1 MECNKEEAIRA
12 KGIAEKKML
21 DKDFAGAQKIA
32 LRAQRLYPDL
42 ENISQLLAVCDVHC
56 SAEKKIFGNEMDWYG
71 VLQVEQSADEAS
83 IKKQYRKLA
92 LLLHP
97 DKNKFSGAEAAFKLI
112 GEAQRLLLDKEKR
125 TSYDVKR
132 KASFRPAASNRAP
145 APQPANKKFNA
156 REQPGVQI
164 VPCAPPQ
171 FTNFNAQQRQTQQ
184 QTQPGIPNGLQTFW
198 TVCPFCSVRYQYYIA
213 VLNRALRCQSCMKP
227 FIAHDINAQGV
238 PLGGNFGQRPVTQ
251 QQQAPG
257 HGYRP
262 QVPENLGPDM
272 GLRGNSGGE
281 ILKESTAKTG
291 GASNVSS
298 GTNTNKKDGNLNA
311 EHKKEKGF
319 HETKPAVKTN
329 SKRKKDAEE
338 SSESFVAGSS
348 TDFHAD
354 NIPDNGDDT
363 AEGYSN
369 NSGNC
374 SLRRSSRTKQNVS
387 YKEADEDHGESPLK
401 KAKGI
406 KSSSTSEEMSE
417 DTSLKRETQPPKSE
431 NPVGSAVDL
440 KHQKEVSKKSGSF
453 EGQLPNGNNE
463 NKMKG
468 KAVAAEE
475 REKTSEATKG
485 STSNLSPRKFP
496 DPEFY
501 EYPDPDFNDFDKVR
515 AEGCFSVGQI
525 WAVYDTVDAMPRF
538 YARIRKISPGFKLR
552 ITWLEPDPDDEDEIS
567 WVNVDLPVSCGK
579 FLNGISENT
588 EDRLMFSHLI
598 YWEKGRSRNS
608 FRIYPMR
615 GETWALFKNWDFKWS
630 SDPDN
635 HRSYEFDFVE
645 ILSDYVE
652 DAGISV
658 AYLGKLKGFASV
670 FCRTT
675 KDGVGLFQVPP
686 NELFRF
692 SHRAPSFKL
701 TGQEGEDVP
710 EGSFE
715 LDPASLPSNVEEICL
730 PNNLKI
736 EICLPKDLRI
746 NGVNTFACGSCAS
759 PRSDRV
765 KSMTMDNERAAQSQ
779 DDKKETNV
787 DTSKNSAVNNEAC
800 VPAQASATEGL
811 ETPEPEFYNF
821 DQGRLQEK
829 FQAGQIWSLYSDNDG
844 LPKYYALIKKIV
856 HQPEFTAYVTWLE
869 ALVPN
874 NMTKWLDKE
883 IPICCGTFKLKSSKI
898 QIYLDTSPFS
908 HQLKV
913 EETSANKKVRYI
925 ILPRKGEVWGLYK
938 NWNVKLKASE
948 LEYCEYDIVEVVQ
961 ENEMK
966 VEVLVLERVN
976 GFTSVFKPQLKDKC
990 VVKWDIPRTEL
1001 LKFSHQIPAFRL
1013 TEERSGSLR
1022 GYWELDPA
1030 SVPHNILHLS

>member
-21 DKDFAGAQKIA
+21 DKDFAGAQRVA

-125 TSYDVKR
+125 TLYDVKH

-145 APQPANKKFNA
+145 APQPANNNFNA
-156 REQPGVQI
+156 RKQPSVHNA
-164 VPCAPPQ
+164 PCAPPP
-171 FTNFNAQQRQTQQ
+171 FTSFNAQQRQTQQ

-238 PLGGNFGQRPVTQ
+238 PPGGNFGQRPVSQ
-251 QQQAPG
+251 QQQQQVPS
-257 HGYRP
+257 HGYKPR
-262 QVPENLGPDM
+262 VPENLGPGM
-272 GLRGNSGGE
+272 GPRGNSGGE
-281 ILKESTAKTG
+281 KPKEPRAKAG

-298 GTNTNKKDGNLNA
+298 GTKTNKKDRNVNA
-311 EHKKEKGF
+311 EPRKERGF
-319 HETKPAVKTN
+319 QETKPAVKTN
-329 SKRKKDAEE
+329 RKRKKDVVE
-338 SSESFVAGSS
+338 SSESFVSGSS
-348 TDFHAD
+348 TDIDAD
-354 NIPDNGDDT
+354 GIPNNSDQT

-369 NSGNC
+369 NSGNR
-374 SLRRSSRTKQNVS
+374 SVRRSSRTRQNIS
-387 YKEADEDHGESPLK
+387 YKEADEDHGKSPLK

-406 KSSSTSEEMSE
+406 ESSSASKEMRE
-417 DTSLKRETQPPKSE
+417 DTSLNREAQPPKSE
-431 NPVGSAVDL
+431 NPLGLAADL
-440 KHQKEVSKKSGSF
+440 KDQKEVSKKGGSF
-453 EGQLPNGNNE
+453 EGQLPNGKDE
-463 NKMKG
+463 NKKMKG

-475 REKTSEATKG
+475 HERASEATKG

-501 EYPDPDFNDFDKVR
+501 EYPDPDFNDFDKDR
-515 AEGCFSVGQI
+515 AEGCFAVGQI

-567 WVNVDLPVSCGK
+567 WVNEDLPVSCGK
-579 FLNGISENT
+579 FVHGDSENT

-598 YWEKGRSRNS
+598 CWEKGRSRDLL
-608 FRIYPMR
+608 RIYPMR
-615 GETWALFKNWDFKWS
+615 GETWALFKNWDIKWS

-645 ILSDYVE
+645 ILSDYLE

-658 AYLGKLKGFASV
+658 AYLGKVKGFASV

-675 KDGVGLFQVPP
+675 KDGVGSFQVPP

-701 TGQEGEDVP
+701 TGQEREDAP

-715 LDPASLPSNVEEICL
+715 LDPASLPTNAEEICL
-730 PNNLKI
+730 PKNLKI
-736 EICLPKDLRI
+736 KD
-746 NGVNTFACGSCAS
+746 VNASVCGSCAS
-759 PRSDRV
+759 PCAERG
-765 KSMTMDNERAAQSQ
+765 KPMTMDDQRAAPSQ
-779 DDKKETNV
+779 NDKKETNV
-787 DTSKNSAVNNEAC
+787 DTSKNSAVNINESC
-800 VPAQASATEGL
+800 VPAQASTPEAHEI
-811 ETPEPEFYNF
+811 PEPEFYNF
-821 DQGRLQEK
+821 DQDRLPEK
-829 FQAGQIWSLYSDNDG
+829 FQAGQIWSLYSDYDG
-844 LPKYYALIKKIV
+844 FPKYYALIKKIE
-856 HQPEFTAYVTWLE
+856 HQPEFKVHVTWLE

-874 NMTKWLDKE
+874 SMTKWLDKE

-898 QIYLDTSPFS
+898 QPYHDTSPFS
-908 HQLKV
+908 HQLKA
-913 EETSANKKVRYI
+913 EETSVNKKVRYV
-925 ILPRKGEVWGLYK
+925 ILPRRGEVWGLYK
-938 NWNVKLKASE
+938 NWNLKLKASD

-961 ENEMK
+961 ENESK

-976 GFTSVFKPQLKDKC
+976 GFSSVFKPQIKEKR
-990 VVKWDIPRTEL
+990 VVKMDIPRSEL

-1013 TEERSGSLR
+1013 TDERCGGLR
-1022 GYWELDPA
+1022 GYWELDAA
-1030 SVPHNILHLS
+1030 SVPPAILHSS